1 MSSKKDDAIWNLAV
15 LRDALKRKSV
25 STEQPVQWLGMCELL
40 HDTLHKLDANC
51 GDPHCGTC
59 LRFGAGAPIEKIGRG
74 LNGGVPSGEAPFMPQ
89 SIPPA
94 ATRDRGANLCS
105 SCFTPE
111 LD

>member
-59 LRFGAGAPIEKIGRG
+59 LRFGAGAPIKRKSRG
-74 LNGGVPSGEAPFMPQ
+74 SREAGDGQFRLDPVVRLNWVDGGKDF
-89 SIPPA
+89 
-94 ATRDRGANLCS
+94 CS
-105 SCFTPE
+105 HLP
-111 LD
+111 